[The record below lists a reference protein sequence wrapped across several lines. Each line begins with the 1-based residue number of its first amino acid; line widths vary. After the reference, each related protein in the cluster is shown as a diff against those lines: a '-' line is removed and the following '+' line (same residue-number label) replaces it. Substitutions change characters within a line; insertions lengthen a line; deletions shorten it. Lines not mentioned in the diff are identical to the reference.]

1 MQKSLYLVLFVAFFT
16 SRCTT
21 LEFEKPI
28 PFKAVSIDKCPEM
41 LVGQFMEQKENA
53 EPQLLHEIV
62 SFESLKPQELL
73 IFNAKEFNSE
83 DVKNFPTYEINNN
96 LLIEHIKVNV
106 NGNETIKDSIIA
118 AAHLRTKTGYRTER
132 QLIYRIDFSTKT
144 ITQYPER
151 EDNDTEVKTG
161 TFDMRQKGDTYYLNV
176 KGLVTEDNWYVVMF
190 TPTVELLR
198 VNMLS
203 QFSSDHEK
211 DVNVIMPLT
220 KIDDN
225 TYLAKPTEAQLNAFL
240 KSPEAGEVS
249 IYKRLKH

>member
-1 MQKSLYLVLFVAFFT
+1 MQKSLYFVLFLAFFT

-53 EPQLLHEIV
+53 EPQLLQEIL
-62 SFESLKPQELL
+62 SFESPKPHQWLVYEYKQ
-73 IFNAKEFNSE
+73 FNDK
-83 DVKNFPTYEINNN
+83 DLKNFPTFEVKNN
-96 LLIEHIKVNV
+96 LLIQHIKAPLND
-106 NGNETIKDSIIA
+106 GETSKDSIVETPIQ
-118 AAHLRTKTGYRTER
+118 RTEKGYQTAK
-132 QLIYRIDFSTKT
+132 QLGYSLNFSTKT
-144 ITQYPER
+144 ITQYPEPTDK
-151 EDNDTEVKTG
+151 ETGIKTG